1 MGEQMTIVS
10 NNPPTPNRPSLMNGI
25 LARFGQIAILI
36 IIQAAIL
43 FLAAGRLDWTWAW
56 VFLAIYFVSIS
67 VNSAFLLQFNPDT
80 LAERGH
86 AQETRDWDKLVGG
99 LWSLAQFL
107 ILPVVA
113 GLDLRFGWTRD
124 ISTWWHIV
132 GAITFALGLA
142 LFGWAMI
149 TNAYFSTEVRIQS
162 DRGQTV
168 CRSGPYRHIR
178 HPGYAGTALQSIAI
192 ALLLGSWW
200 AMIPAVIAAGLMT
213 LRTFLED
220 QTLQAEL
227 PGYQDFIREVRYRLI
242 PGIW

>member
-1 MGEQMTIVS
+1 MTNIS
-10 NNPPTPNRPSLMNGI
+10 NNPSTPNRPSLMSGF

-36 IIQAAIL
+36 SIQAAIL
-43 FLAAGRLDWTWAW
+43 FLTAGHLDWVWAW
-56 VFLAIYFVSIS
+56 VFLGIYLVSVL
-67 VNSAFLLQFNPDT
+67 VNSVFMIRCNPET

-86 AQETRDWDKLVGG
+86 AQETKGWDKLVGG
-99 LWSLAQFL
+99 LWSLVQFL
-107 ILPVVA
+107 ILPVIA

-142 LFGWAMI
+142 LFGWAII

-168 CRSGPYRHIR
+168 CRSGPYRYIR
-178 HPGYAGTALQSIAI
+178 HPGYAGTTLQSIAI

-200 AMIPAVIAAGLMT
+200 TLIPAVVASTLMI

-220 QTLQAEL
+220 RMLQAEL
-227 PGYQDFIREVRYRLI
+227 LGYQAFVQEVRYRLI

>member
-1 MGEQMTIVS
+1 MTTVS
-10 NNPPTPNRPSLMNGI
+10 NNPSTPNRPSLISGV

-36 IIQAAIL
+36 SIQAAIL
-43 FLAAGRLDWTWAW
+43 FLAAGRLDWAWAW
-56 VFLAIYFVSIS
+56 VFLGIYLVGVSINS
-67 VNSAFLLQFNPDT
+67 VFMIRSNPGT

-86 AQETRDWDKLVGG
+86 AQETRGWDKLVGG
-99 LWSLAQFL
+99 LWSLVQFL

-113 GLDLRFGWTRD
+113 GLDLRFGWTRN

-132 GAITFALGLA
+132 GAITFTLGLA

-149 TNAYFSTEVRIQS
+149 TNAYFSTEVRVQS

-168 CRSGPYRHIR
+168 CRSGPYRYIR
-178 HPGYAGTALQSIAI
+178 HPGYAGTTLQSIAI

-200 AMIPAVIAAGLMT
+200 SLIPAIVASSLMI

-220 QTLQAEL
+220 RMLQAEL
-227 PGYQDFIREVRYRLI
+227 PDYPAFAKEVRYRLI
-242 PGIW
+242 PSIW